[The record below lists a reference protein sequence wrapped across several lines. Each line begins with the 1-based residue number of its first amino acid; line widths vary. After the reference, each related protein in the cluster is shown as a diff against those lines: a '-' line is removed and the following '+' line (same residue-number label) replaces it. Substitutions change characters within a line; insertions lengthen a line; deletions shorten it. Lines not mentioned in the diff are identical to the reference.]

1 MPGPGRG
8 PRGARCLQSAGV
20 TVYLDHAAST
30 PLRPEVLAAMLP
42 ILQGDGANP
51 SSPHE
56 PGRRARRTLD
66 EAHERMAAAIGAEA
80 RAIVFTG
87 GGTEAI
93 NLAIK
98 GAAWAGK
105 AAGHRILTTAVEHKA
120 VLESCLLL
128 EKFGFEVHR
137 LPVDRYG
144 QVDPDDVTAALTD
157 RTILVSLQLAN
168 NEVGTIQP
176 LAELLARVRAISPA
190 LVHVDAVQ
198 AAAHLPIDV
207 ACPGRRPGL
216 LRRPQGGGSQG
227 RRGALDPAQRRPSC
241 PRCTAAARSA
251 TDAPARRTWRGSVGM
266 AVAFELAAAERP
278 ATRGCRAR
286 ATRPPASGL
295 LAVDGVELTGHAVD
309 RLANSLSLIVR
320 GIPGDDLV
328 MALDLAGLA
337 CATGSAC
344 TTGSN
349 EPSHVLA
356 AMGYPAAEARCAL
369 RLSLG
374 RTTSDADIATAGGL
388 LPATIERLRAG
399 GARLAGDGQLVVQR
413 RPVPVGA
420 RVSVIA
426 ARSRSGRGWRRAL
439 PGARPGGHV
448 RWRGLV
454 GRRGAAGGGRVRR
467 GRRLDASPRR
477 RGRLQQHAI
486 GPAAPWMQPR
496 TRAAWPASWA
506 SPSTS

>member
-1 MPGPGRG
+1 MPTIPGV
-8 PRGARCLQSAGV
+8 S
-20 TVYLDHAAST
+20 VYLDHAAST
-30 PLRPEVLAAMLP
+30 PLRAEVLAAMLP
-42 ILQGDGANP
+42 ILQGDGGNP

-80 RAIVFTG
+80 RAVVFTG

-128 EKFGFEVHR
+128 EKYGFEVQR

-144 QVDPDDVTAALTD
+144 QVDPDEVTTALTD

-176 LAELLARVRAISPA
+176 LAELIARVRAASPA

-207 ACPGRRPGL
+207 GALGADLVSFAAHKVEGPKGVGALWIRRSVAIL
-216 LRRPQGGGSQG
+216 PQLHGGSQERY
-227 RRGALDPAQRRPSC
+227 RRAGTENVAGVL
-241 PRCTAAARSA
+241 
-251 TDAPARRTWRGSVGM
+251 GM

-278 ATRGCRAR
+278 VTVAAVRERRDRLRA
-286 ATRPPASGL
+286 GV
-295 LAVDGVELTGHAVD
+295 LALEGIELTGHAID

-374 RTTSDADIATAGGL
+374 RTTTDADIATAGGL
-388 LPATIERLRAG
+388 LAATIERLRAG
-399 GARLAGDGQLVVQR
+399 GARLAGDGWADDAAA
-413 RPVPVGA
+413 GA
-420 RVSVIA
+420 S
-426 ARSRSGRGWRRAL
+426 RRA
-439 PGARPGGHV
+439 P
-448 RWRGLV
+448 
-454 GRRGAAGGGRVRR
+454 
-467 GRRLDASPRR
+467 
-477 RGRLQQHAI
+477 
-486 GPAAPWMQPR
+486 
-496 TRAAWPASWA
+496 T
-506 SPSTS
+506 